1 MKNLIERDKKRR
13 NSVQK
18 KEKQRQFLKQTVYN
32 CRDFKLE
39 DRWAAAIKLSRLPR
53 NSSKTR
59 LRNRCI
65 FSGRS
70 RGVFKQFRMSR
81 HFLRNNGKQGFL
93 PGLVKA
99 SW

>member
-13 NSVQK
+13 ILFK
-18 KEKQRQFLKQTVYN
+18 KIEAKRHSLKKLVYN
-32 CRDFKLE
+32 RKDLKLE
-39 DRWAAAIKLSRLPR
+39 ERWAANIKLARKAR

-59 LRNRCI
+59 IRNRCI
-65 FSGRS
+65 YSGRG
-70 RGVFKQFRMSR
+70 RGIFKQFRMSR
-81 HFLRNNGKQGFL
+81 HFFREKGKNGFL